1 MLSLQNL
8 KIRTSH
14 CISVNAESGSFIA
27 LMGINGV
34 GKSTLL
40 YTIAGLLKPVLGK
53 IFIDDQDVYDMS
65 AMDRAK
71 KIAMLS
77 TERCETLS
85 LSVKEMISLGRNPY
99 TGWSG
104 KLSSL
109 DKRIIDETISCFDL
123 LKFSDRSVNKL
134 SDGERQRGEIA
145 RVVSQRTKVL
155 LLDEPLSH
163 LDIPWQLRMMKQ
175 FRRIADEGG
184 IVIAAL
190 HELEHA
196 IRNVDKIWL
205 LYGADNKQFY
215 SGSPKELLELG
226 ILNEVFKE
234 SNLQLIQELP

>member
-1 MLSLQNL
+1 MLSLRNL

-14 CISVNAESGSFIA
+14 CISANAESGSFIA
-27 LMGINGV
+27 LMGVNGA

-40 YTIAGLLKPVLGK
+40 YTMAGLLRPVSGT

-77 TERCETLS
+77 TERSETLS
-85 LSVKEMISLGRNPY
+85 LSVREMISLGRNPY
-99 TGWSG
+99 TDWSG
-104 KLSSL
+104 RLSPE
-109 DKRIIDETISCFDL
+109 DKRIIAETISCFEL
-123 LKFSDRSVNKL
+123 EKFSDRNVSKL

-163 LDIPWQLRMMKQ
+163 LDIPWQLCIMKHL
-175 FRRIADEGG
+175 RRIADEGG
-184 IVIAAL
+184 IVVAAL

-205 LYGADNKQFY
+205 LCGTDNKQFY
-215 SGSPKELLELG
+215 SGSPKELLEQG
-226 ILNEVFKE
+226 ILNDAFKE
-234 SNLQLIQELP
+234 K